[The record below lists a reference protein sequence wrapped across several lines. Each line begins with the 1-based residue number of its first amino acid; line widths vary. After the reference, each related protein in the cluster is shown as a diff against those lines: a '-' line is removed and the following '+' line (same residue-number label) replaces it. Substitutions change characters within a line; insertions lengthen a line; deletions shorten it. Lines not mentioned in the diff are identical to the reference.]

1 MDKFLLAD
9 NPMNDDSNA
18 VIVHT
23 ENPVSII
30 ECLEGH
36 LKQAEDSYYKF
47 YSFINLQGEV
57 ENWTLLV
64 QFLNTIETDYAKLP
78 EIAARILDDSWEWYQ
93 SYMDWQDNEDD
104 D

>member
-23 ENPVSII
+23 EDPVTII

-47 YSFINLQGEV
+47 YSFINLEGEV

-64 QFLNTIETDYAKLP
+64 QFLNTRETDSIKLP
-78 EIAARILDDSWEWYQ
+78 QIAANILEESWEWYQ
-93 SYMDWQDNEDD
+93 SFMDWQDNEDD
-104 D
+104 